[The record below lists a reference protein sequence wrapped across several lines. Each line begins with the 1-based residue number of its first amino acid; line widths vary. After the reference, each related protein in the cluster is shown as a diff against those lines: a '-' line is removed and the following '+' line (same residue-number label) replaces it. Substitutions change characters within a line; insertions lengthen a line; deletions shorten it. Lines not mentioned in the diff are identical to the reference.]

1 MLNLVVSKNIEVRG
15 KKNKV
20 FIETESSIER
30 LENKIRSN
38 HGIGGIKV
46 RTTGKISQLIWKR
59 VDFIVFDK
67 QWWSQMNQN
76 LIEQRF
82 HLSFNTSAPIS
93 KRRSVYP
100 EGRGFLYCIYKYAD
114 AKNQKKLILI
124 KKYPILHASGRSR
137 ARIIK
142 ALHKI
147 SKILSCSK
155 ELKKISRLL
164 KLYWEADIK
173 V

>member
-1 MLNLVVSKNIEVRG
+1 MLNLVASKNTGVHE
-15 KKNKV
+15 KKNRV
-20 FIETESSIER
+20 FIEIGKSIER
-30 LENKIRSN
+30 LESKIRSN

-59 VDFIVFDK
+59 VDFIEFDK

-114 AKNQKKLILI
+114 VKNQKKLILVE
-124 KKYPILHASGRSR
+124 KYPILHASGRSR
-137 ARIIK
+137 SKIIK
-142 ALHKI
+142 ALNKI

-155 ELKKISRLL
+155 ELKNISRLL
-164 KLYWEADIK
+164 KLYWEVGIK
-173 V
+173 A

>member
-1 MLNLVVSKNIEVRG
+1 MSRPQKINSLTTKISK
-15 KKNKV
+15 
-20 FIETESSIER
+20 TIER
-30 LENKIRSN
+30 EEAKIRSI
-38 HGIGGIKV
+38 HKIGSLKV
-46 RTTGKISQLIWKR
+46 RTTGKIAQLIWKR
-59 VDFIVFDK
+59 VDFIEFDK

-114 AKNQKKLILI
+114 VKNQKKLILVE
-124 KKYPILHASGRSR
+124 KYPILHASGRSR
-137 ARIIK
+137 SRIIK
-142 ALHKI
+142 AFNKI

-155 ELKKISRLL
+155 ELKNISTLL
-164 KLYWEADIK
+164 KLYWEVGIK
-173 V
+173 A

>member
-1 MLNLVVSKNIEVRG
+1 MSRPQKINPLTTKISKV
-15 KKNKV
+15 
-20 FIETESSIER
+20 IER
-30 LENKIRSN
+30 EEDKIRSN
-38 HGIGGIKV
+38 HRIGSLKI
-46 RTTGKISQLIWKR
+46 RTTGKIAQLIWKR
-59 VDFIVFDK
+59 VDFIEFDK

-114 AKNQKKLILI
+114 VKNQKKLILVE
-124 KKYPILHASGRSR
+124 KYPILHASGRSR
-137 ARIIK
+137 SKIIK
-142 ALHKI
+142 ALNKI

-155 ELKKISRLL
+155 ELKNISTLL
-164 KLYWEADIK
+164 KLYWEVGIK
-173 V
+173 T

>member
-1 MLNLVVSKNIEVRG
+1 MSRPQKINSLTTKISKV
-15 KKNKV
+15 
-20 FIETESSIER
+20 IER
-30 LENKIRSN
+30 EEDKIRSN
-38 HGIGGIKV
+38 HRIGSLKI
-46 RTTGKISQLIWKR
+46 RTTGKIAQLIWKR
-59 VDFIVFDK
+59 VDFIEFDK

-114 AKNQKKLILI
+114 VKNQKKLILVE
-124 KKYPILHASGRSR
+124 KYPILHASGRSR
-137 ARIIK
+137 SKIIK
-142 ALHKI
+142 ALNKI

-155 ELKKISRLL
+155 ELKNISTLL
-164 KLYWEADIK
+164 KLYWEVGIK
-173 V
+173 T

>member
-1 MLNLVVSKNIEVRG
+1 MILNLIAKKISRSQKINSLTTKISKVIARE
-15 KKNKV
+15 
-20 FIETESSIER
+20 ED
-30 LENKIRSN
+30 KIRSN
-38 HGIGGIKV
+38 HRIGSLKI
-46 RTTGKISQLIWKR
+46 RTTGKIAQLIWKR
-59 VDFIVFDK
+59 VDFIEFDK

-114 AKNQKKLILI
+114 VKNQKKLILVE
-124 KKYPILHASGRSR
+124 KYPILHASGRSR
-137 ARIIK
+137 LKIIK
-142 ALHKI
+142 ALNKI

-155 ELKKISRLL
+155 ELKNISTLL
-164 KLYWEADIK
+164 KLYWEVGIK
-173 V
+173 A